1 VLRASP
7 VAAPTGFTL
16 AVPPDWFEVDVHPN
30 TRDGSINSL
39 VRQRVRQAPD
49 LRPHRAALVRA
60 LRGAART
67 AHAHGAA
74 YCGVMVEGFGSALL
88 TAAVTVSVVAAPGDV
103 ASVGEYLRPVERTGD
118 DRPWRVVETVDL
130 PHAGRVTRTRG
141 VEDVTLPEGAG
152 WIRSAL
158 LQTFVPFPGPGQAR
172 VALITG
178 STPVVALAAE
188 MHDLFDA
195 VTATFRFVHSA
206 P

>member
-1 VLRASP
+1 MLSAA

-16 AVPPDWFEVDVHPN
+16 AVPPTWFEVDVHPN

-39 VRQRVRQAPD
+39 VRQRVRQMPE
-49 LRPHRAALVRA
+49 LRTHRTALVRA

-74 YCGVMVEGFGSALL
+74 YCGVMVDGLGGALL
-88 TAAVTVSVVAAPGDV
+88 TATVTVSVVAAPGEV
-103 ASVGEYLRPVERTGD
+103 ASVGEYLRPVGRTGD
-118 DRPWRVVETVDL
+118 DRPWRVVEQVDL
-130 PHAGRVTRTRG
+130 PHVGRVTRTRG

-152 WIRSAL
+152 WIRAAL

-172 VALITG
+172 VALVTG
-178 STPVVALAAE
+178 STPIVALAAE

-195 VTATFRFVHSA
+195 VTATFRFVPPA